1 MQKITVIKEFDGS
14 TATDRRFVKIKLDWG
29 GETSAT
35 LWESLCDDCG
45 LNKLTYCEPW
55 HDVFA
60 CLGCGVKD
68 RRYIG
73 E

>member
-1 MQKITVIKEFDGS
+1 MQKITVIKELNQPS
-14 TATDRRFVKIKLDWG
+14 TTAGRRVRIRLEWG
-29 GETSAT
+29 GETAGT
-35 LWESLCDDCG
+35 LYDRLCDDCG
-45 LNKLTYCEPW
+45 LGLVSWSEPW
-55 HDVFA
+55 HDLYG